1 MKKTLNSK
9 GSYESQ
15 MKFRRGKKKKKRSFE
30 QQKPQRDGKRKGPWL
45 CCLLQKKKKKKKKKK
60 NQTCL
65 FQSILWLQMALRV
78 AVIKQTEK
86 GHGRE

>member
-1 MKKTLNSK
+1 
-9 GSYESQ
+9 
-15 MKFRRGKKKKKRSFE
+15 MKFRRGKKKKKKKRSFKKK
-30 QQKPQRDGKRKGPWL
+30 KPQRDGKRKGPWL
-45 CCLLQKKKKKKKKKK
+45 CGVLQKKKKKK